1 MEDWYSFHI
10 YKEYFIHFQRLGEV
24 RYGPVYV
31 ELKSNPSIPF
41 IEQGIYGERRQS
53 IGSGGVL
60 IVERWSS
67 TVMPDF
73 EIIGVDFE
81 HKTIFKACHIEDNY
95 LTWRVIRWGANDAE
109 VFLRNEI
116 TGTETTKTYRL
127 ELVGVF

>member
-1 MEDWYSFHI
+1 MP
-10 YKEYFIHFQRLGEV
+10 KA
-24 RYGPVYV
+24 
-31 ELKSNPSIPF
+31 